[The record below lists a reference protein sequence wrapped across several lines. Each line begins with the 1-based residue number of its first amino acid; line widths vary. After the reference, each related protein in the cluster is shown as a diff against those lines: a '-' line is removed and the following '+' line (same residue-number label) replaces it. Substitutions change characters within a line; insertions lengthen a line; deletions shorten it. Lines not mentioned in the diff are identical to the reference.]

1 MSSIL
6 RTAPAKSTVEYVSI
20 AAFNTAVYSY
30 SYNYRT
36 KVGTLSAITV
46 TSDNA
51 AAGVILRN
59 TGRTLH
65 PDRNNGVT
73 VPMVSVSFIGASDGL
88 IYTGY
93 INPVDPTLFALYS
106 EHAILAT
113 EPATS
118 DRYTGGLF
126 TTGHI
131 TVTGGADISGGLD
144 LSGAIGI
151 TGALTALGGADI
163 SGGLDVSGDIA
174 ASGRLYQQAGLS
186 PLTSY
191 LLVPVGC
198 VFPYF
203 STTAPRGYLYCD
215 GTAYNRTTYAD
226 LFSAISTV
234 FGVGD
239 GSTTFNVPDLRGR
252 TIFGYNNT
260 SFATI
265 AATGGAETH
274 TLDISNV
281 PVHTHDVTVDAS
293 GSILVQ
299 LGTADTRVA
308 AYGPTTRTTTG
319 AGGSPATA
327 FNIVNPYLVLTYI
340 IKY

>member
-6 RTAPAKSTVEYVSI
+6 RTAPAKSTVEYVST

-46 TSDNA
+46 TSANA

-93 INPVDPTLFALYS
+93 IDPVDPTLFALYS

-215 GTAYNRTTYAD
+215 GSGYDVTLYAD
-226 LFSAISTV
+226 LSNAIGYT
-234 FGVGD
+234 FG
-239 GSTTFNVPDLRGR
+239 GSGSTFNVPDLRGR
-252 TIFGYNNT
+252 TIFGVNGT
-260 SFATI
+260 SFAAI
-265 AATGGAETH
+265 ADVSGAETH
-274 TLDISNV
+274 TLVEANV
-281 PVHTHDVTVDAS
+281 PAHTHTVPLVTNTDVQSGTGTQVAS
-293 GSILVQ
+293 YNVGGTLTTSTGS
-299 LGTADTRVA
+299 GT
-308 AYGPTTRTTTG
+308 G
-319 AGGSPATA
+319 TA
-327 FNIVNPYLVLTYI
+327 FNIINPCLVLAYI

>member
-6 RTAPAKSTVEYVSI
+6 RTAPAKSTVEYVST

-46 TSDNA
+46 TSANA

-93 INPVDPTLFALYS
+93 IDPVDPTLFALYS

-198 VFPYF
+198 IFPYF

-215 GTAYNRTTYAD
+215 GSGYDVTLYAD
-226 LFSAISTV
+226 LSNAIGYT
-234 FGVGD
+234 FG
-239 GSTTFNVPDLRGR
+239 GSGSTFNVPDLRGR
-252 TIFGYNNT
+252 TIFGVNGT
-260 SFATI
+260 SFAAI
-265 AATGGAETH
+265 ADVSGAETY

-293 GSILVQ
+293 GSVTFND
-299 LGTADTRVA
+299 GGGAVVTAA

-327 FNIVNPYLVLTYI
+327 FNIVNPCLVLAYI